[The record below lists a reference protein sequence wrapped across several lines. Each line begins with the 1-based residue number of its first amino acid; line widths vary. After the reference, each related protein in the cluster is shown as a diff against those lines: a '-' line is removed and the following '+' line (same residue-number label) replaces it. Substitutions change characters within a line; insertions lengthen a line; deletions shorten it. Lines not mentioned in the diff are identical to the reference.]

1 MKKQYMKPSM
11 QIVELKQRTMILTMS
26 EQHGMNCNLQSE
38 EVNEAW

>member
-26 EQHGMNCNLQSE
+26 EQYGVKRNLQSE